1 MLVALS
7 QRTCEEQRYKERRD
21 CLDQEWARLLG
32 RLGCQMVA
40 LPNAATEPL
49 ALLERLQPDALILT
63 GGSDPL
69 PESAPDAERNRLEEA
84 ALDWAERHGCAVVG
98 ICRGMQAINQRLGG
112 QVRPVEGH
120 VAASHK
126 VSTAGGG
133 SFLVNSFH
141 DFGIGRADLA
151 AELEPILWGSDD
163 TVEAASHRAR
173 PLTCLMWHP
182 ERTIAEPE
190 RQQRLLKAIL
200 SGQPLKVALG

>member
-7 QRTCEEQRYKERRD
+7 QRTYEETRYRERRD

-40 LPNAATEPL
+40 LPNAATDPT
-49 ALLERLQPDALILT
+49 ALLDRLQPDALILT

-69 PESAPDAERNRLEEA
+69 PGSAPDADRNLLEGA
-84 ALDWAERHGCAVVG
+84 MLSWAERQGRVVIG

-112 QVRPVEGH
+112 QVRPVQGH
-120 VAASHK
+120 VAASHR
-126 VSTAGGG
+126 VSAANGV
-133 SFLVNSFH
+133 SLLVNSFH

-151 AELEPILWGSDD
+151 PGLEPLLWGSDD
-163 TVEAASHRAR
+163 TVEAASHSTR
-173 PLTCLMWHP
+173 PITCLMWHP

-190 RQQRLLKAIL
+190 RQQAILKAIL
-200 SGQPLKVALG
+200 SGQPLKGALG